1 MEIRQAV
8 GCASVKTPTLSGARR
23 VGRSPWEAISP
34 GKSRFGAHGTGRAS
48 DGAMS
53 QAPAAAP
60 AKADAP
66 SGGKANKLVL
76 GLVVFNV
83 LAIAGIG
90 GYLFWQSKHPAGP
103 APAGG
108 AAHGGGHGEEAK
120 DEDEAHADGEE
131 EHAEEGEEDEEG
143 EEEGEGGSR
152 TRGPILSLDSQIM
165 NFVDAEETHFL
176 KVTVQ
181 LEAKNE
187 AAKAKIEEALVPI
200 KSLVLM
206 RLSSLTIADTVG
218 AEKKRAL
225 LEELRTLI
233 NRELG
238 GRRVKKVYFTEFVV
252 Q

>member
-1 MEIRQAV
+1 
-8 GCASVKTPTLSGARR
+8 
-23 VGRSPWEAISP
+23 
-34 GKSRFGAHGTGRAS
+34 
-48 DGAMS
+48 MS
-53 QAPAAAP
+53 QAPATAP

-66 SGGKANKLVL
+66 PGGKANKIVL

-90 GYLFWQSKHPAGP
+90 GYLFWQSKHPP
-103 APAGG
+103 AAAASSAPHGG
-108 AAHGGGHGEEAK
+108 AAHG
-120 DEDEAHADGEE
+120 DEDKPAEDGEE
-131 EHAEEGEEDEEG
+131 HAGGDEEHDEGEEGEEG
-143 EEEGEGGSR
+143 EARGSR
-152 TRGPILSLDSQIM
+152 SRGPIISLDSQIM
-165 NFVDAEETHFL
+165 NFVDAEATHFL

-187 AAKAKIEEALVPI
+187 AAKGKIEEALVPI

-206 RLSSLTIADTVG
+206 RLSSLTMADTVG
-218 AEKKRAL
+218 ADKKRAL

-238 GRRVKKVYFTEFVV
+238 GRQVKHVYFTEFVV

>member
-1 MEIRQAV
+1 
-8 GCASVKTPTLSGARR
+8 
-23 VGRSPWEAISP
+23 
-34 GKSRFGAHGTGRAS
+34 
-48 DGAMS
+48 MS
-53 QAPAAAP
+53 QAPAAVP

-90 GYLFWQSKHPAGP
+90 GYLFWQSKHPP
-103 APAGG
+103 APAPGGG
-108 AAHGGGHGEEAK
+108 AAHGAAPHGQEDK
-120 DEDEAHADGEE
+120 DEAEGA
-131 EHAEEGEEDEEG
+131 EHAEEEGDEEEEDGEESG
-143 EEEGEGGSR
+143 PR
-152 TRGPILSLDSQIM
+152 ARGPIVSLESQIM
-165 NFVDAEETHFL
+165 NFVDSEETHFL

-187 AAKAKIEEALVPI
+187 AAKAKIEEAIVPI

-206 RLSSLTIADTVG
+206 RLSSLTVADTVG

-225 LEELRTLI
+225 LEDLRTQI

-238 GRRVKKVYFTEFVV
+238 GRRVKRVYFTEFVV